1 MNRRSFFA
9 WLLAPFVTKALPNVQ
24 HVGRNIMTPA
34 QLEAAYNRAMFGS
47 KTLEWVFALPVEAQ
61 DEKFRHAGCDGQV
74 LHVLRGSNIIVS
86 NPRSGFRLHTKDGVF

>member
-1 MNRRSFFA
+1 
-9 WLLAPFVTKALPNVQ
+9 
-24 HVGRNIMTPA
+24 MTPA

-61 DEKFRHAGCDGQV
+61 DEKFRHAGCDDQVLCDGQV